1 MGSIQEGSWFLKID
15 PEYIDFLAKQ
25 ETLFEVDQEQVAEMM
40 KESGL
45 TAVQD
50 KSTPLLD
57 FIREKGRKKLEK
69 IKSRKILSKLKDPAV
84 NGKLY
89 NLSLYNFLIR
99 LI

>member
-1 MGSIQEGSWFLKID
+1 LKID

-25 ETLFEVDQEQVAEMM
+25 EKLFDVDQEQVAEMM

-69 IKSRKILSKLKDPAV
+69 IKSRKILKLKDPAV
-84 NGKLY
+84 IGKFH
-89 NLSLYNFLIR
+89 NESSVSLYFWILSNIR
-99 LI
+99 